1 MASRASRLLQLLE
14 TLRGH
19 RRPVSAAV
27 LADALQV
34 SPRTLY
40 RDIATLREQGAQI
53 EGEAWLGY
61 LLRPGFT
68 LPPLMFG
75 EEEIEAL
82 VLGAQWVAQQADPE
96 LALAARHALDRIRA
110 TLPAHLRLAVDT
122 SGLLVPPVAA
132 APPEPWLPALR
143 RAIRNERKVQID
155 YRDAKG
161 AVSQRTVWPFA
172 MGFFQASRVLAAWCE
187 LRQEFRH
194 FRADRVADLRD
205 MGEAYPVRRHV
216 LIQRWHAART
226 TSPQAATPLPPSAA
240 RRGTHPVAGPSP
252 LHGSPG
258 TEGPPSLPSC

>member
-53 EGEAWLGY
+53 EGEAGLGY

-96 LALAARHALDRIRA
+96 LAMAARHALDRIRA
-110 TLPAHLRLAVDT
+110 WPWTPAGCWCRPW
-122 SGLLVPPVAA
+122 PPRRPNPGC
-132 APPEPWLPALR
+132 PP
-143 RAIRNERKVQID
+143 
-155 YRDAKG
+155 
-161 AVSQRTVWPFA
+161 
-172 MGFFQASRVLAAWCE
+172 C
-187 LRQEFRH
+187 
-194 FRADRVADLRD
+194 
-205 MGEAYPVRRHV
+205 
-216 LIQRWHAART
+216 
-226 TSPQAATPLPPSAA
+226 
-240 RRGTHPVAGPSP
+240 AGPSATNGRCRSTTAMP
-252 LHGSPG
+252 RAR
-258 TEGPPSLPSC
+258 

>member
-53 EGEAWLGY
+53 EGEAGLGY

-82 VLGAQWVAQQADPE
+82 VLGASWVALQADPE
-96 LALAARHALDRIRA
+96 LAQAARNALQRISA
-110 TLPAHLRLAVDT
+110 TLPQRLRLAVET
-122 SGLLVPPVAA
+122 SGMLVPRSAHA
-132 APPEPWLPALR
+132 TTPEPWLAVLR
-143 RAIRNERKVQID
+143 GAIRSEEKLLMD
-155 YRDAKG
+155 YRDADG
-161 AVSQRTVWPFA
+161 QATCRTVWPFA
-172 MGFFQASRVLAAWCE
+172 MAFFQTSRVLVAWCE
-187 LRQEFRH
+187 LRQDFRH
-194 FRADRVADLRD
+194 FRADRVDCLRTT
-205 MGEAYPVRRHV
+205 GERYPTRRHV
-216 LIQRWHAART
+216 LLQRWRDQMQHE
-226 TSPQAATPLPPSAA
+226 
-240 RRGTHPVAGPSP
+240 
-252 LHGSPG
+252 
-258 TEGPPSLPSC
+258 EGCL